1 MLGRIAE
8 RAAPEQG
15 RSKQQRSGLRLQP
28 VRAPESFDRGQQL
41 GRRLRG
47 TEIWGVEKRGK
58 QQRRGTRVRRSHAHA
73 NSSAPEWELRA
84 RKVSGAGKELTS
96 PPAGDRPPP
105 EWRPPEPRGRRRR
118 GPTHRFSSLFVRKKR
133 FTPPSRFPG
142 GLAGK
147 GPSLQP
153 LRLHARVPAHEATT
167 TLGQPLNFPAATRLR
182 FPRDL
187 PGIRSPQ
194 TPCAPAR
201 AKALGGG
208 FIARGGR
215 QRHIC
220 IQGGVWT
227 EPKPA
232 GWGRAERL
240 FDLTVRVRSRP
251 S

>member
-153 LRLHARVPAHEATT
+153 LRLQAATARPCARPRGHHHARPAPE
-167 TLGQPLNFPAATRLR
+167 FPGRNPTPIP
-182 FPRDL
+182 PR
-187 PGIRSPQ
+187 
-194 TPCAPAR
+194 PAR
-201 AKALGGG
+201 DP
-208 FIARGGR
+208 
-215 QRHIC
+215 Q
-220 IQGGVWT
+220 
-227 EPKPA
+227 PA
-232 GWGRAERL
+232 NS
-240 FDLTVRVRSRP
+240 VRSCAREGAWRRLYSP
-251 S
+251 GRTAAAHLHSGRRLDRTQARRLGASGETF